1 MLHSNCT
8 QDISGDNSLTLNHVR
23 ITGMTGTA
31 QTATVDGAAAS
42 VNYNN
47 VTNVTT
53 VDGFTH
59 NITQHLDMVLTFT

>member
-1 MLHSNCT
+1 MG
-8 QDISGDNSLTLNHVR
+8 I
-23 ITGMTGTA
+23 TGTA

>member
-1 MLHSNCT
+1 MG
-8 QDISGDNSLTLNHVR
+8 I
-23 ITGMTGTA
+23 TGTA

-47 VTNVTT
+47 ATNVTT